1 MLEKRK
7 KEISHNL
14 KIQPNLK
21 NSNFIQLIENQ
32 RWIFSNSLIYI
43 YIYIYIKLDE
53 IKSKKKS
60 KDVNLSF
67 PRIAQTTIYIA
78 GISQYRL

>member
-43 YIYIYIKLDE
+43 YIYKVRRDKKQKE
-53 IKSKKKS
+53 IE
-60 KDVNLSF
+60 
-67 PRIAQTTIYIA
+67 RC
-78 GISQYRL
+78 

>member
-32 RWIFSNSLIYI
+32 RWIFSNLLIYI
-43 YIYIYIKLDE
+43 YIYKVRRDKKQKE
-53 IKSKKKS
+53 IE
-60 KDVNLSF
+60 
-67 PRIAQTTIYIA
+67 RC
-78 GISQYRL
+78 

>member
-43 YIYIYIKLDE
+43 KLNE
-53 IKSKKKS
+53 IKSRKKS

-67 PRIAQTTIYIA
+67 LRIAQTTIYIA

>member
-14 KIQPNLK
+14 KIQPNLKNSK

-43 YIYIYIKLDE
+43 KLDE
-53 IKSKKKS
+53 IKSRKKS

>member
-43 YIYIYIKLDE
+43 YIKLDE
-53 IKSKKKS
+53 IKSRKKS

>member
-32 RWIFSNSLIYI
+32 HWIFSNSLIY
-43 YIYIYIKLDE
+43 KLDE
-53 IKSKKKS
+53 VKSRKKS

>member
-43 YIYIYIKLDE
+43 YIYIKLDE
-53 IKSKKKS
+53 IKSRKKS

>member
-43 YIYIYIKLDE
+43 YIKLDE
-53 IKSKKKS
+53 IKSRKKS
-60 KDVNLSF
+60 KDVNLSS

>member
-43 YIYIYIKLDE
+43 KLDE
-53 IKSKKKS
+53 IKSRKKS

>member
-7 KEISHNL
+7 KEISHNLKIQSNL

-43 YIYIYIKLDE
+43 YIYKVRRDKKQKE
-53 IKSKKKS
+53 IK
-60 KDVNLSF
+60 
-67 PRIAQTTIYIA
+67 RC
-78 GISQYRL
+78 

>member
-32 RWIFSNSLIYI
+32 RWIFSNSLIY
-43 YIYIYIKLDE
+43 KLDE
-53 IKSKKKS
+53 IKSRKKS